1 MSERLNREAHRQL
14 FPQETKKRRLQMLML
29 SLMLVWSAAYVPT
42 EMDMSDPRGWVLNLE
57 TRLVIEG
64 QAVSTNGD
72 WSFLAV
78 TGRPKHVSEL
88 LLDRVVSS
96 GANVRPTP
104 TLNLIGGTLDQ
115 RPLNSEPLAALVGLQ
130 ASGSSASSVSAS
142 VDFWGLS
149 NSQLLRNLSTGRSHG
164 LMIALL
170 AYEDSTSEDLARG
183 RHIAGTG
190 GVNEDGT
197 VRTIG
202 YIEPK
207 VVAADRAG
215 ADIVFVPAAQAGA
228 LDGVSLANTTVVGVS
243 TIEEAVEYLRR

>member
-1 MSERLNREAHRQL
+1 MSERLNREAYRQL
-14 FPQETKKRRLQMLML
+14 FPHETKKRRLQMLML

-42 EMDMSDPRGWVLNLE
+42 EMDMSDPRGWVMNLE
-57 TRLVIEG
+57 TRLIIEG
-64 QAVSTNGD
+64 ETVSTSGD

-88 LLDRVVSS
+88 LLDRYLASS
-96 GANVRPTP
+96 PDVRPS
-104 TLNLIGGTLDQ
+104 LNIRGGSLDQ
-115 RPLNSEPLAALVGLQ
+115 RPINSEPLAALVGLQ
-130 ASGSSASSVSAS
+130 AAGSSASSVDAS

-183 RHIAGTG
+183 RHITGTG

-207 VVAADRAG
+207 VLAADRVG

-228 LDGVSLANTTVVGVS
+228 LDGVSLSNATVVGVS
-243 TIEEAVEYLRR
+243 TVEEAVEYLRG